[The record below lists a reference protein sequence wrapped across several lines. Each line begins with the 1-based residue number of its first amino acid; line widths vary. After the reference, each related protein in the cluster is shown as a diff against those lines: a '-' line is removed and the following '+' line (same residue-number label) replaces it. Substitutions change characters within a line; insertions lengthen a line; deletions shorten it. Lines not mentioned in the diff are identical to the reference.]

1 MNYSGDNKKIA
12 KNTLFLYL
20 RMIYILLIGL
30 YTSRLVLKALGFVDY
45 GLYNVIG
52 GFVVIFASLNTA
64 MAVSTS
70 RFFAYEIGKKEKG
83 DLNEVYS
90 NAFIIHFLVCVLF
103 FVLSETVGYWFT
115 INHMEIASDRLFA
128 AKCIYHFSV
137 LGGCFSIMTV
147 PFSSLI
153 IAQEHMQS
161 FAYLS
166 IFDATLRILIA
177 TFLLYCNFDR
187 LILYGL
193 FIMLLIIMDF
203 SLYACFCYRKF
214 PESHVKLHPNKS
226 TLLEMTKF
234 SLWSLYGNFASVAST
249 QGINVLLN
257 MFGGPIL
264 NAARGI
270 AVQVQ
275 TAVTQFATNFQIA
288 LNPQIVKS
296 YSDESYDRTFD
307 LIIYSAR
314 YTFFLLFI
322 LVFPLLLNIDYV
334 LNLWLGDVPENTSAF
349 VKLILIIS
357 FVNSMGNSIGV
368 GIQASGKLKHFMSV
382 VCTITLLVL
391 PISYLFLKIGF
402 KPIYVFYIA
411 LWLEFLNYVVKLYMA
426 SRIIGL
432 PLNKYVI
439 EVYAKSLLIV
449 FLCYLGVSLFHEP
462 AMELKDFIVETLLS
476 ISLIGLMVFL
486 FGLNLKERTFFI
498 GKFKSICKI

>member
-1 MNYSGDNKKIA
+1 
-12 KNTLFLYL
+12 
-20 RMIYILLIGL
+20 MIYILLIGL

-83 DLNEVYS
+83 NLNEVYC
-90 NAFIIHFLVCVLF
+90 NAFIIHFMVCVLF
-103 FVLSETVGYWFT
+103 FVLSETVGYWFMT
-115 INHMEIASDRLFA
+115 NHMEIAPYRLFA

-166 IFDATLRILIA
+166 IFDATLRIFIA
-177 TFLLYCNFDR
+177 TFLLYCDFDR
-187 LILYGL
+187 LVLYGF
-193 FIMLLIIMDF
+193 FIMLLIMMDF
-203 SLYACFCYRKF
+203 CLYAFFCYRKF
-214 PESHVKLHPNKS
+214 PESHVKLRPNKS
-226 TLLEMTKF
+226 TLIEMTKF
-234 SLWSLYGNFASVAST
+234 SLWSLYGNFAGVAST

-275 TAVTQFATNFQIA
+275 TAVTQFATNFQVA

-296 YSDESYDRTFD
+296 YSDGSYDRTYE
-307 LIIYSAR
+307 LIICSAR

-334 LNLWLGDVPENTSAF
+334 LKLWLDDVPENTSAF
-349 VKLILIIS
+349 VKLILITS

-368 GIQASGKLKHFMSV
+368 GIQASGRLKYFMSV

-391 PISYLFLKIGF
+391 PISYLFLIIGF

-411 LWLEFLNYVVKLYMA
+411 FWLELLNYVIKMYLA
-426 SRIIGL
+426 SKIIGL
-432 PLNKYVI
+432 PQKKYYSKVF
-439 EVYAKSLLIV
+439 VKPMLIV
-449 FLCYLGVSLFHEP
+449 FVCFFVVLLFHEP
-462 AMELKDFIVETLLS
+462 AIVLKDFIVETF
-476 ISLIGLMVFL
+476 ISVFL
-486 FGLNLKERTFFI
+486 ICLLIFFVGLDLKERMI
-498 GKFKSICKI
+498 IVEKLKSVYLRYENRI